1 MTTQSP
7 LSQIKKLANNLKY
20 SAEGLATEVS
30 AVGRGL
36 IPVLRSDIVAKGGG
50 VRGKLTLLEGIARY
64 GFSTARQMRYAAFH
78 APDQLAFID
87 DMGDRKRT
95 RLNSSHASLS
105 YAVLC
110 SYLAHHAW
118 P

>member
-50 VRGKLTLLEGIARY
+50 
-64 GFSTARQMRYAAFH
+64 
-78 APDQLAFID
+78 P
-87 DMGDRKRT
+87 
-95 RLNSSHASLS
+95 
-105 YAVLC
+105 
-110 SYLAHHAW
+110 
-118 P
+118 